1 MTNYS
6 QHHSSPSIGVIVY
19 LQDLDFA
26 SGDRLATET
35 ASTLR
40 SLGINSDAVSTYIA
54 NHTATTTTTPE
65 NIAVNLYLCAREL
78 HQSTLERLQEQHAVT
93 ATFAAKTLQEALK
106 HALQACHAD
115 YVLICCNG
123 DLYSPHY
130 LATVQQKLLAAPAPL
145 DLIKGVVVDSTG
157 TPLWPTTDA
166 TTQKQAP
173 VTLITSISTCVFRR
187 DYLLAHGL
195 EDVITEWLLL
205 YAARDPQI
213 KMVFC
218 PELKVE
224 VNKHT
229 FDATGMQRFHLLGA
243 TALKINQALQGTS
256 LREEQRLYLIATVFS
271 DVYLQL
277 MRLPYLKDSLMYG
290 EHMGKAFQQL
300 SAQLSGKQDSVL
312 AAPQGT
318 APALQAA
325 ATATQ
330 EADPATQRTASQLF
344 LSQLRKL
351 NPVLATTVERNDPN
365 YLFPAL
371 NQQEQVQLQIRA
383 NEDEFKIAHLQTTL
397 EKLGELLDRQ
407 TRGETASDPKVY
419 VIVAMSN
426 MPEFQAM
433 WRDYFLHNPFLRDRP
448 NIKLVQLLTE
458 VNAEGTIDQ
467 GRVCNEFLQSFDL
480 SEDAWLFFVQADY
493 EILDDLGK
501 IFALLD
507 RNCFYSPHGHIRA
520 KYRNHDYSLQINMHV
535 LENRH
540 NGSFNPG
547 HNNIDLLWDKNR
559 VEALEAVLA
568 VHSSL
573 LRRYPQLRFDAK
585 LTIHLLIQDISI
597 NGQLNYGIESRALA
611 INANH
616 HCNHYYT
623 SPPALIKSLAYL
635 TDKYPDLYIPVL
647 LGHFVGKK
655 VTH

>member
-1 MTNYS
+1 MTNNS
-6 QHHSSPSIGVIVY
+6 PHHNSAPSLGVIVC
-19 LQDLDFA
+19 LQDLGFA
-26 SGDRLATET
+26 SDHRLITET

-40 SLGINSDAVSTYIA
+40 SLGIGSEAVSDTIA
-54 NHTATTTTTPE
+54 PAPVSPV
-65 NIAVNLYLCAREL
+65 IPVSLYLCARERQ
-78 HQSTLERLQEQHAVT
+78 QSALDSLQDQHDVA
-93 ATFAAKTLQEALK
+93 ATVAAMSLQEALTQ
-106 HALQACHAD
+106 ALQACHAD

-173 VTLITSISTCVFRR
+173 VTLLTSISTCVFRR

-330 EADPATQRTASQLF
+330 EAAPATQRTASQLF

-351 NPVLATTVERNDPN
+351 NPVLATAVERNDPN

-559 VEALEAVLA
+559 VEALE
-568 VHSSL
+568 
-573 LRRYPQLRFDAK
+573 P
-585 LTIHLLIQDISI
+585 
-597 NGQLNYGIESRALA
+597 
-611 INANH
+611 
-616 HCNHYYT
+616 
-623 SPPALIKSLAYL
+623 
-635 TDKYPDLYIPVL
+635 
-647 LGHFVGKK
+647 
-655 VTH
+655 

>member
-6 QHHSSPSIGVIVY
+6 QTHSIPSIGVIVC
-19 LQDLDFA
+19 LLDLDFA
-26 SGDRLATET
+26 SGDRLVTET

-40 SLGINSDAVSTYIA
+40 SLDINSNAVSNDIA
-54 NHTATTTTTPE
+54 NHTTTTTTTPE
-65 NIAVNLYLCAREL
+65 YIAVNLYLCAREQ
-78 HQSTLERLQEQHAVT
+78 HQSSLERLQEQHTVT
-93 ATFAAKTLQEALK
+93 ATFAAKTLQEALN
-106 HALQACHAD
+106 HALQACSAD

-130 LATVQQKLLAAPAPL
+130 LATVQQKLVAAPAPY
-145 DLIKGVVVDSTG
+145 DLIKGVVVDNAG

-166 TTQKQAP
+166 TACEQPP
-173 VTLITSISTCVFRR
+173 VTILTSISTCVFRR

-195 EDVITEWLLL
+195 EDVLTEWFLL
-205 YAARDPQI
+205 YAVRDPQI

-224 VNKHT
+224 VNQHT
-229 FDATGMQRFHLLGA
+229 FDATGMQRFHLLSA
-243 TALKINQALQGTS
+243 TLQRLNSELQETS
-256 LREEQRLYLIATVFS
+256 LSEPQRLHLLATVFN
-271 DVYLQL
+271 DAYLQL
-277 MRLPYLKDSLMYG
+277 QRVSYVKYRFMFG
-290 EHMGKAFQQL
+290 EHLCKAYCAIA
-300 SAQLSGKQDSVL
+300 AQLRSQQVNAATSSTV
-312 AAPQGT
+312 APQC
-318 APALQAA
+318 ASIQS
-325 ATATQ
+325 
-330 EADPATQRTASQLF
+330 EAWQLF
-344 LSQLRKL
+344 LTQLHAL
-351 NPVLATTVERNDPN
+351 NPTLATAVERNDP
-365 YLFPAL
+365 YALFPAL
-371 NQQEQVQLQIRA
+371 NQHEQVQLQIKA
-383 NEDEFKIAHLQTTL
+383 NESAYKIEHLQTTL
-397 EKLGELLDRQ
+397 GKLGELLNRQ
-407 TRGETASDPKVY
+407 TRGETATDPKVY

-426 MPEFQAM
+426 MPEFQGM
-433 WRDYFLHNPFLRDRP
+433 WRDYFLNNPFLRERP

-467 GRVCNEFLQSFDL
+467 GRVCNEFMQSLDL

-507 RNCFYSPHGHIRA
+507 RNCFYGPHGHIRA
-520 KYRNHDYSLQINMHV
+520 KYRNQDYSLQINMHV

-540 NGSFNPG
+540 DGSFNPG
-547 HNNIDLLWDKNR
+547 HNNIDLLWDNNR

-573 LRRYPQLRFDAK
+573 LRRYPQLRFDDK
-585 LTIHLLIQDISI
+585 LTIHLPIQDLSI

-616 HCNHYYT
+616 HCNHYFT

-655 VTH
+655 STK